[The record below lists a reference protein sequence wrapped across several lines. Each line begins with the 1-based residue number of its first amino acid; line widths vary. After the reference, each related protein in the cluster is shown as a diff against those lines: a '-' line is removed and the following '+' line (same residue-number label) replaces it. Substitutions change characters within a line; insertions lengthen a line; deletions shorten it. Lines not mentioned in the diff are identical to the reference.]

1 MVDLWVAVSLIAL
14 LALLLGLAA
23 GWLMWGRNKT
33 AYKGITE
40 FRDQLSQITPLIR
53 EEFATNRNEVG
64 RAARE
69 QREEVLN
76 SFGTL
81 SGNVQNLMTDFGAGQ
96 GRSFEGFAQVTQLA
110 QTQTTE
116 KLDAALLH
124 IRQSLIDSKQDL
136 KSNLETASQVQREKL
151 ADFATKIG
159 ALTES
164 NESKHT
170 ELKLALQER
179 LEKLTEDNS
188 KKLDQMREVV
198 DEKLQGTLE
207 KRLNESFAT
216 VNDSLQ
222 KVYSSVGEMQSLA
235 HGVGDL
241 KKVLANVKARGNWGE
256 VVLGN
261 LLEDVLTPD
270 QFSAN
275 VEIVPNSNQRVEFAV
290 KLPGTDTD
298 DRPLWL
304 PIDAKFPIEDY
315 ERLILATEV
324 ADMDG
329 IELHSRALE
338 QRMRSF
344 GKEISEKYVAPPH
357 STDFGILFL
366 PTEALFAE
374 IQRRPGLV
382 SQLQN
387 EWRIMVAGPTTLW
400 ALLSSLR
407 MGFRTLAIQQRSG
420 EVWQILGAVKTEFLK
435 FGKVIGSVEKKLQQ
449 AQNDLAQVGVRS
461 RKMNRILQDAETIDE
476 VTSAQMLA
484 LPDID
489 DYNDDD
495 QEEG

>member
-1 MVDLWVAVSLIAL
+1 MADLWLAVSLITL
-14 LALLLGLAA
+14 LTLLLGLAF
-23 GWLMWGRNKT
+23 GWLIWGRAN
-33 AYKGITE
+33 AASKGIAE
-40 FRDQLSQITPLIR
+40 IKVQLSSIAPLVR
-53 EEFATNRNEVG
+53 EEFGTNRFEAT
-64 RAARE
+64 RTARE

-76 SFGTL
+76 SFGVL
-81 SGNVQNLMTDFGAGQ
+81 SGTVQTLMTEFGSGQ
-96 GRSFEGFAQVTQLA
+96 SKSFEGFAQLTQLA
-110 QTQTTE
+110 QSQTSE
-116 KLDAALLH
+116 KLE
-124 IRQSLIDSKQDL
+124 
-136 KSNLETASQVQREKL
+136 N
-151 ADFATKIG
+151 FATRIG
-159 ALTES
+159 TLTNS
-164 NESKHT
+164 NEHKHA
-170 ELKLALQER
+170 ELKKALQER
-179 LEKLTEDNS
+179 LEKLTEENG

-275 VEIVPNSNQRVEFAV
+275 VEIVPSSNQRVEFAI
-290 KLPGTDTD
+290 KLPGTDAND
-298 DRPLWL
+298 KPLWL

-329 IELHSRALE
+329 IELHSRSLE

-387 EWRIMVAGPTTLW
+387 EWRIMVAGPATLW

-407 MGFRTLAIQQRSG
+407 MGFRTLAIQQRSS
-420 EVWQILGAVKTEFLK
+420 EVWQILSAVKTEFSK
-435 FGKVIGSVEKKLQQ
+435 FGKVIGGVEKKLQQ
-449 AQNDLAQVGVRS
+449 AQNELAQVGVRS
-461 RKMNRILQDAETIDE
+461 RAMNKALRDTESIDDM
-476 VTSAQMLA
+476 TSAQMLA
-484 LPDID
+484 LPDIV

-495 QEEG
+495 EEEG